1 MADPLTLALSVGSS
15 VASSLFNAASQSRE
29 NRLNRQ
35 FQQAENQKARD
46 YNTEMWNK
54 NNEYNTITN
63 QMQRFQDAGVN
74 PHLAYQN
81 GSPMNTSNAPASSN
95 ASSMPAGVA
104 PRFETGQIL
113 QAMMMKSQIAN
124 IDADTKKKEAEAQGQ
139 TTLNGINTNELD
151 NWANSYDV
159 RMQVQ
164 KANISQAYSGIQVN
178 DTQVQKNLSEVTKI
192 ASENNQIKQY
202 IENLKSQKQLTDE
215 NINKILVDISVARAQ
230 IQNIYA
236 STRYTNEQSK
246 NQSFIRS
253 NIQADTISKT
263 ELAKGYNQN
272 NYIQGKYGLTTAE
285 AQYNL
290 LNNQGQKV
298 FNEVKTELERKLNLQ
313 IDTKQKE
320 FKLFMDN
327 VLAPADVTKGYM
339 DIINPFRKSST
350 TRYDK
355 NGDYSGESHTVQS
368 R

>member
-1 MADPLTLALSVGSS
+1 MSIVGAILGAGTSIFN
-15 VASSLFNAASQSRE
+15 ASSQSKE

-35 FQQAENQKARD
+35 FQQAENQKSRD

-54 NNEYNTITN
+54 NNEYNTIEN
-63 QMQRFQDAGVN
+63 QMNRFKDAGVN

-95 ASSMPAGVA
+95 ASSMPAGIA

-124 IDADTKKKEAEAQGQ
+124 IDADTKKKEAEAIGQ
-139 TTLNGINTNELD
+139 TTLNGINTNELE
-151 NWANSYDV
+151 NWANTYDV
-159 RMQVQ
+159 RIQVQ
-164 KANISQAYSGIQVN
+164 QANISQSYSGIQVN
-178 DTQVQKNLSEVTKI
+178 DSQVQKNLAEVTKI
-192 ASENNQIKQY
+192 ASENQQIKQY
-202 IENLKSQKQLTDE
+202 IENLKSQKQLNDE
-215 NINKILVDISVARAQ
+215 SINKILVDISVARAQ

-236 STRYTNEQSK
+236 NTRYTNEQSK
-246 NQSFIRS
+246 NQSFVRS

-272 NYIQGKYGLTTAE
+272 NYIQSKYGLSTAE
-285 AQYNL
+285 AQYEL

-320 FKLFMDN
+320 FKLFIDN
-327 VLAPADVTKGYM
+327 VLAPADIAKGYR
-339 DIINPFRKSST
+339 DIINPFKKTST

>member
-15 VASSLFNAASQSRE
+15 LFNTASQSRE
-29 NRLNRQ
+29 NRLNRE
-35 FQQAENQKARD
+35 FQQAENQKSRD

-63 QMQRFQDAGVN
+63 QMKRFQDAGVN

-81 GSPMNTSNAPASSN
+81 GSPMNVSNAPASSN
-95 ASSMPAGVA
+95 ASSMPAGIA

-113 QAMMMKSQIAN
+113 QAMLMKSQIAN
-124 IDADTKKKEAEAQGQ
+124 IDADTKKKEAEAAGQ
-139 TTLNGINTNELD
+139 VTVNGINANELD

-159 RMQVQ
+159 RINVQ
-164 KANISQAYSGIQVN
+164 RANISQAYSGIQVN
-178 DTQVQKNLSEVTKI
+178 DSQVQKNLAEVTKI
-192 ASENNQIKQY
+192 ASENNQIIQY
-202 IENLKSQKQLTDE
+202 VENLKSQKQLTDE
-215 NINKILVDISVARAQ
+215 SINKILVDISVARAQ

-236 STRYTNEQSK
+236 STRYTNELSK

-253 NIQADTISKT
+253 NVQADANFKT
-263 ELAKGYNQN
+263 ALAIGYNQN
-272 NYIQGKYGLTTAE
+272 NYIQGKYGLSTAE

-290 LNNQGQKV
+290 LNYQGRKV
-298 FNEVKTELERKLNLQ
+298 YNEIKTELERKLNLQ

-320 FKLFMDN
+320 FQLFMDN
-327 VLAPADVTKGYM
+327 VLAPADFAKGYR

>member
-1 MADPLTLALSVGSS
+1 MSDPFSLALAGGT
-15 VASSLFNAASQSRE
+15 ALFNAFSQGSE
-29 NRLNRQ
+29 NRKNRK
-35 FQQAENQKARD
+35 FQQAENQKSRD

-63 QMQRFQDAGVN
+63 QMQRFKDAGVN

-104 PRFETGQIL
+104 PRIESGQIL
-113 QAMMMKSQIAN
+113 QAMLMKSQIAN

-139 TTLNGINTNELD
+139 TTLNGINTNELE

-159 RMQVQ
+159 RIQVQ

-178 DTQVQKNLSEVTKI
+178 ESQVQKNLAEVTKI
-192 ASENNQIKQY
+192 ASENAQIKQY

-215 NINKILVDISVARAQ
+215 NINKILVDISVARTQ
-230 IQNIYA
+230 IQNILA
-236 STRYTNEQSK
+236 NTRYTNEQSK

-272 NYIQGKYGLTTAE
+272 NYIQSKYGLSTAD

-298 FNEVKTELERKLNLQ
+298 LNEVKTELERKLNFQ

-320 FKLFMDN
+320 FRLLMDQ
-327 VLAPADVTKGYM
+327 VLAPADVAKGYR
-339 DIINPFRKSST
+339 DIINPFKKSST